1 MPTLYITKLFECKQ
15 KLTGLR
21 AFLEKTSLVA
31 WWLSGVVCRLDRKTV
46 NRRRE
51 IRSWNSGAESPER
64 PESETG
70 ETDTQ
75 SLCYRVLQHWLLS
88 SEHSISIQC
97 TVNMARFYCPI
108 KLLEHGEISEYAPGC
123 KYRFHYLIFIDWIR
137 NRLFEVNGNFLEYD
151 FWTPPLLSILYM
163 DLVRHGY
170 NWPCGRNARPPSL
183 S

>member
-70 ETDTQ
+70 ETDWHTVT
-75 SLCYRVLQHWLLS
+75 VLPSVTALTTEWALAQYSVHSEHGSILLS
-88 SEHSISIQC
+88 YKIVR
-97 TVNMARFYCPI
+97 TWRNF
-108 KLLEHGEISEYAPGC
+108 
-123 KYRFHYLIFIDWIR
+123 WIR
-137 NRLFEVNGNFLEYD
+137 PWLQISVSLFN
-151 FWTPPLLSILYM
+151 LYW
-163 DLVRHGY
+163 LNQKSALRSQ
-170 NWPCGRNARPPSL
+170 W
-183 S
+183 